1 MKNERTPRTLAETT
15 FQTGYQS
22 ANVSRPDRVYGHIL
36 AVGIGIALGLLLV
49 KGLT

>member
-22 ANVSRPDRVYGHIL
+22 ARPTTHVAEWVIL
-36 AVGIGIALGLLLV
+36 AIFVGWIAYLIFG
-49 KGLT
+49 G